1 MTTPFRRFAADPA
14 AGIGAAAL
22 LIVTCFA
29 QSAVA
34 QQPAPAAPAPV
45 PAPAASEATSQ
56 PASVGIV
63 INNQPLNAEQALQ
76 LSQQIGQLV
85 APGHYWYDSASGLW
99 GYQGMP
105 AAGQLPPNLVGVT
118 APLPA
123 NASGGLTNVF
133 INGRSLHPQEVMQL
147 SMLVGQVPP
156 GRYIMNARWQVA
168 YEGGS
173 FAQPLVDLGALAMQA
188 QAMQMQQQMQQQGGT
203 GMRWFGAQNTGNS
216 VYLPELG
223 GRSGGTSVGRASD
236 GCTYVVSGDY
246 STEVCN

>member
-1 MTTPFRRFAADPA
+1 MNTLHRRYAAAPA
-14 AGIGAAAL
+14 AAAAL
-22 LIVTCFA
+22 LISAGFV
-29 QSAVA
+29 QSALA
-34 QQPAPAAPAPV
+34 QQPAPAAAPA
-45 PAPAASEATSQ
+45 PAPAASAPAPEAASQ
-56 PASVGIV
+56 PTPTGIV
-63 INNQPLNAEQALQ
+63 INNQPLDAEQALQ

-118 APLPA
+118 APVPA

-188 QAMQMQQQMQQQGGT
+188 QAMQMQQQQGGT

-223 GRSGGTSVGRASD
+223 GRSGGTAVGRASD